1 MDLLMFAADA
11 VFNEKMEDMSVCMTP
26 TKQGRAVLG
35 EVTNMVNISPDKF
48 HNSPLQAL
56 FTSPTLNTP
65 NAKATPTPTTPLSNS
80 GSRGVGRGNGCGKSL
95 SCPSPGT
102 KVSTPSRS
110 GMSPGQISAA
120 GLGRSPLTPMSNL
133 KLLTRIASMEESL
146 TSKKGLFQSQCENS
160 ENISPPVLTESI
172 PKAKV
177 PQLGKLRRHK
187 SESQNQNGGKSEL
200 GKCNT
205 FRKHP
210 SSSDYPSISSPGNL
224 VLEGN
229 VGQLTPLDEVSQ
241 RSECSRKDK
250 SLGLLSEK
258 FLEHFPMKV
267 SPLETPRR
275 LVIDEVATELGTER
289 RRVYDIINVLESLSM
304 AVRVQKNMYQWTGQL
319 HLEHTLARLKGLA
332 LKMDL
337 HSQLHHLHHHHS
349 NKDQSCQQFACIKT
363 NINGET
369 DKPDSRREKSLGVLC
384 QKFVMLL
391 LVSPWPHILS
401 LEHAVRLVVGET
413 GEDGERLRTRGRR
426 LYDIANVLTSL
437 GLVRRIPSAKSFKYI
452 GPQIEACVSDEDSLG
467 VIQRH
472 SLLPSCV
479 GVGSD
484 KGTENVSCPGDHEV
498 TPSTAP
504 KPVQKRGRPRKLS
517 PDFCASTLPVAKR
530 SRLHRT
536 RSEDT
541 TCTKKETLNFTR
553 HPSLHE
559 ICQVAEVE
567 REKLLQKE
575 QQLLQ
580 NMRRKANS
588 TSGMLSTV
596 RKVQT
601 PVTTVTSSQPA
612 KLLPTSLLQKYLGTT
627 AHTRVPVALT
637 FQDTQVLNQRQ
648 ESAAT
653 TSTPS
658 HLTSH
663 MPTPSHLTSHMP
675 TLSHLTSHMPTLSH
689 LTSHMP
695 TPSHLTSHMPT
706 PSHLASHMPTPSHL
720 ASHTPTPSH
729 LASHTP
735 TPSHLASHT
744 PTPSH
749 LASHTPTPSHLASH
763 MPTPSHLTSH
773 KPTPTPSH
781 LASHKP
787 TPSHLASLTLTPTH
801 LTANILHAQPFTL
814 GQSFSQARLKPVQI
828 GNKILYNNGG
838 QEGAHTPVILTR
850 GGQQH
855 NSAIIRVITRSRKP
869 VQQPEPS
876 TVITVMPTNKS
887 GHHNTGTPQQLF
899 VQTDKGLQP
908 LHPSLASIQ
917 RIQES
922 NNHAAERNGFV
933 EESHS
938 KLGPFSIYTASGSQ
952 ITLRKLSRVESEKG
966 TNLSTQPV
974 QQSEV
979 VLSPASQPSF
989 IKLPIVRPRVLAAR
1003 SSAPTNLS
1011 TSTSHLRGWQPS
1023 PDGSSTDSELEEIF
1037 GDTFKFSRP
1046 KNLVIGNSS
1055 HDGLSSDKLVCQAKP
1070 LPRAC
1075 ASLSLPHSNASLSQ
1089 SHTSVSV
1096 SLVNNCSIHSQP
1108 NSHAIGIPIQKC
1120 GKYLSLSPASENQS
1134 NNVNHPA
1141 VHTKYC
1147 SNIRC
1152 SPCHQEKP
1160 VCSSQQD
1167 TCRPMFIPNTSFR
1180 KVEPSCQTPLEFIP
1194 IDDKGIIKARCSTEQ
1209 YIDSKIKGPRKIFDV
1224 LSNGILSSLN
1234 NTYSA
1239 FTPVKKTSQTNGF
1252 NNESV
1257 KKLKPQ
1263 KTATE
1268 IDHLKWIKESENEVR
1283 QKLLIAIPQQ
1293 RSLFQSIVSAHPFT
1307 SSLPTT
1313 SSIAVTSS
1321 LIGASTLPAT
1331 FSHSNSPSLPG
1342 GSSQPH
1348 TSSYPGASSLPAIF
1362 SSHGAA
1368 SSLPCVSSL
1377 PNTSSLVETSSMHA
1391 AFSLGASSLP
1401 VASCQS
1407 AKPTLPAK
1415 SWHNAFSGSERL
1427 LDELC
1432 LCDPATC
1439 LLHGLVGSGDESSH
1453 IKPVTNGELKC
1464 TPHLQ
1469 SSAYVTNSTVMPQS
1483 QVSSTRAFIPTTAK
1497 VAVPDFSV
1505 TSTAD
1510 ATTTTTATTT
1520 TSHHTLVHPT
1530 LSFPCNRLPWP
1541 VSSTP
1546 SGTEA
1551 TTSHLNA
1558 QYLLL
1563 GPSPNSS
1570 TWLEGKRLANNRI
1583 VCDLSSST
1591 STSITTT
1598 PSVNYLQYPCGKVLL
1613 EKTPQA
1619 NHSDVTTLPPSS
1631 LSTTSL
1637 WPKGKKWQREKT
1649 YVLSTPDA
1657 DERKDK
1663 MMETG
1668 HRKTATASRHCTTGK
1683 ARRMLF

>member
-1 MDLLMFAADA
+1 MDLLMVAADA
-11 VFNEKMEDMSVCMTP
+11 VFNEKMEDMSVCLTP

-35 EVTNMVNISPDKF
+35 EVTNVVNISPDKF

-110 GMSPGQISAA
+110 VMSPGQISAA

-200 GKCNT
+200 GKCST

-224 VLEGN
+224 VLERS

-319 HLEHTLARLKGLA
+319 HLEHTLSRLKGLA

-452 GPQIEACVSDEDSLG
+452 GPQIEACVSEEDSLG

-484 KGTENVSCPGDHEV
+484 KGTENISCPGDHEV

-530 SRLHRT
+530 SKLHRT

-553 HPSLHE
+553 HPSLHD

-601 PVTTVTSSQPA
+601 PVTVTSSQPV

-648 ESAAT
+648 D
-653 TSTPS
+653 
-658 HLTSH
+658 
-663 MPTPSHLTSHMP
+663 
-675 TLSHLTSHMPTLSH
+675 
-689 LTSHMP
+689 
-695 TPSHLTSHMPT
+695 
-706 PSHLASHMPTPSHL
+706 
-720 ASHTPTPSH
+720 
-729 LASHTP
+729 
-735 TPSHLASHT
+735 
-744 PTPSH
+744 
-749 LASHTPTPSHLASH
+749 
-763 MPTPSHLTSH
+763 
-773 KPTPTPSH
+773 
-781 LASHKP
+781 
-787 TPSHLASLTLTPTH
+787 
-801 LTANILHAQPFTL
+801 
-814 GQSFSQARLKPVQI
+814 FSQARMKPIQI
-828 GNKILYNNGG
+828 GNQILYNNGG

-869 VQQPEPS
+869 SVQQPEPS

-979 VLSPASQPSF
+979 VLTPTSQPSF
-989 IKLPIVRPRVLAAR
+989 IKLPIVRPRVLPAR
-1003 SSAPTNLS
+1003 SSAPTNPS

-1037 GDTFKFSRP
+1037 GDSFKFSRP

-1075 ASLSLPHSNASLSQ
+1075 ASLSPPHSNASLSQ
-1089 SHTSVSV
+1089 SHTSLSV
-1096 SLVNNCSIHSQP
+1096 PLVNNCSIHSQP

-1120 GKYLSLSPASENQS
+1120 GKYRFLSPASENQS

-1167 TCRPMFIPNTSFR
+1167 TCKHMFIPNTSFR

-1194 IDDKGIIKARCSTEQ
+1194 IDDKGIIKAKCSTEQ
-1209 YIDSKIKGPRKIFDV
+1209 YMDTKIKGPRKIFDV
-1224 LSNGILSSLN
+1224 LSNRILSSLN
-1234 NTYSA
+1234 NTHSA
-1239 FTPVKKTSQTNGF
+1239 FTPVKRNSQTNGF
-1252 NNESV
+1252 NNESI

-1268 IDHLKWIKESENEVR
+1268 NDHLKWIKESENEVR

-1293 RSLFQSIVSAHPFT
+1293 HSLFQSIVSAHPFT

-1321 LIGASTLPAT
+1321 LIGPSTLPAT
-1331 FSHSNSPSLPG
+1331 FSNSSSPSLPG

-1348 TSSYPGASSLPAIF
+1348 TSSYPRASSLPAIF
-1362 SSHGAA
+1362 SSHGATSSLPCA
-1368 SSLPCVSSL
+1368 SSLP
-1377 PNTSSLVETSSMHA
+1377 NTSSMHA

-1427 LDELC
+1427 LDEHC

-1439 LLHGLVGSGDESSH
+1439 LLHGLVGSCDKSNH

-1483 QVSSTRAFIPTTAK
+1483 QVSSTRAFIPNTAM
-1497 VAVPDFSV
+1497 VAVPVFSV

-1510 ATTTTTATTT
+1510 ATTTTTG
-1520 TSHHTLVHPT
+1520 HHTLVHPT
-1530 LSFPCNRLPWP
+1530 LSFLCNPLPWP

-1546 SGTEA
+1546 SGTAA

-1563 GPSPNSS
+1563 GPSP
-1570 TWLEGKRLANNRI
+1570 WLEGKRVANNRI

-1598 PSVNYLQYPCGKVLL
+1598 PVNYLQYPYGKVLL

-1619 NHSDVTTLPPSS
+1619 NHSDVTILPPSS
-1631 LSTTSL
+1631 ISTTSPR
-1637 WPKGKKWQREKT
+1637 PKGKKWQMEKI
-1649 YVLSTPDA
+1649 YVLSTPNV

-1668 HRKTATASRHCTTGK
+1668 HRKTATASRYCTTGK